1 MEIIRQVKGINTC
14 FELRVGQGEVRE
26 AYTLE
31 MLAGNHFA
39 FLPELTVEW
48 VDGER
53 RLIYKADGM
62 VGLVRKWG
70 ASGPGWQDVQDL
82 LVNLADCIR
91 ELQDYLLPAEGIL
104 LSSAYLLYDETERR
118 IRFLYAPGRSA
129 FFSESMKYL
138 MEEIMPRFSHAN
150 ETEIVRF
157 YDLYERFLSGSFT
170 PEMLLQLT
178 DTWRR
183 PASDPVQT
191 DRAGMRTVIADEGVL
206 QTRTGKQKPLDL
218 SDPNTEKDYKTDTK
232 PKLGKVNGADSRG
245 GWIFYAL
252 GGLLI
257 LVSVGAYLLF
267 GIGSLRI
274 SALLGAA
281 YVLFLLCRLIL
292 RDRDYAELTAEG
304 VQKVAQVYGG
314 QTAVPV
320 YENRTV
326 HTDCT
331 ALVPATSILRNSI
344 RQLVPVETGIRAPLY
359 VSEGYCR
366 IGRNEGEN
374 EYCIAAPSISRN
386 HARLECCGSVVTL
399 RDLGSTNGTYIN
411 HVRITDSAAR
421 ELHYGDVVSFAE
433 EEYYVV

>member
-1 MEIIRQVKGINTC
+1 MEILRQVKGINTC

-118 IRFLYAPGRSA
+118 IRFLYAPGRNA
-129 FFSESMKYL
+129 EFSESMKCL
-138 MEEIMPRFSHAN
+138 MEELMPRFSHAN

-170 PEMLLQLT
+170 PEMLLLLT
-178 DTWRR
+178 DSWRKPNR
-183 PASDPVQT
+183 DPALT
-191 DRAGMRTVIADEGVL
+191 NRAGLGTVIADEGVL
-206 QTRTGKQKPLDL
+206 PTWIGDQKALGL
-218 SDPNTEKDYKTDTK
+218 SDSNAEKEQKTETK
-232 PKLGKVNGADSRG
+232 PKVEKMNGGDSRG
-245 GWIFYAL
+245 GWIVYAL
-252 GGLLI
+252 GGLLLI
-257 LVSVGAYLLF
+257 VAVGSYLLF
-267 GIGSLRI
+267 GIGSFRI
-274 SALLGAA
+274 FAILGAA

-292 RDRDYAELTAEG
+292 RDRDYTELTAEG
-304 VQKVAQVYGG
+304 N
-314 QTAVPV
+314 QTAVSV
-320 YENRTV
+320 YGSRTAAPGYEKRD
-326 HTDCT
+326 TYSDCT

-366 IGRNEGEN
+366 IGRDEGEN
-374 EYCIAAPSISRN
+374 EYCIATPSISRN

-399 RDLGSTNGTYIN
+399 QDLGSTNGTFIN